1 MADSNI
7 TKKALASAL
16 KELMETV
23 PFSKISIGDICEKCD
38 MNRKSFYYHFKDK
51 YDLINWIYS
60 TEFITEIRHR
70 IYSSEWDLIRDVC
83 TYFYANKEFYRK
95 ALQIEGQNSF
105 YEYFRDVLKSIVR
118 EYINDVFYE
127 IKDSE
132 FYVTFFTDAFVTSIV
147 RWLTDK
153 NCMEPEEY
161 VVLLKSCVV
170 YFAKAIVKNLDN

>member
-1 MADSNI
+1 
-7 TKKALASAL
+7 
-16 KELMETV
+16 
-23 PFSKISIGDICEKCD
+23 

-170 YFAKAIVKNLDN
+170 DFAKAIVKNLDN

>member
-1 MADSNI
+1 M
-7 TKKALASAL
+7 
-16 KELMETV
+16 
-23 PFSKISIGDICEKCD
+23 
-38 MNRKSFYYHFKDK
+38 
-51 YDLINWIYS
+51 
-60 TEFITEIRHR
+60 
-70 IYSSEWDLIRDVC
+70 
-83 TYFYANKEFYRK
+83 
-95 ALQIEGQNSF
+95 
-105 YEYFRDVLKSIVR
+105 LKSIVR

-170 YFAKAIVKNLDN
+170 DFAKAIVKNLDN